1 MMNALGLLDTLVYFN
16 GLYFA
21 LRSGEDCRRLQYKP
35 CQIKVVNTVGQAPHI
50 IEPVDSICRDS
61 VDMEYILIQKIL

>member
-1 MMNALGLLDTLVYFN
+1 VINALRLLDTLVYLN

-21 LRSGEDCRRLQYKP
+21 FRSGEDCRHLQYKP

-50 IEPVDSICRDS
+50 IESVDSIHRDS
-61 VDMEYILIQKIL
+61 TDMEYILIQKIL

>member
-1 MMNALGLLDTLVYFN
+1 MINALRLPDTLVYLN

-35 CQIKVVNTVGQAPHI
+35 FQIKVVNMVGQAPHI
-50 IEPVDSICRDS
+50 IESVDFICRDS
-61 VDMEYILIQKIL
+61 ADMEYILIQKIL

>member
-1 MMNALGLLDTLVYFN
+1 MINALELLDTLVYLN
-16 GLYFA
+16 GFYFT

-50 IEPVDSICRDS
+50 IESVDSICRDS
-61 VDMEYILIQKIL
+61 ADMEYILIQKRL